1 MNDWK
6 RMNKIFEE
14 IQQHT
19 YKCKCGHSVVIPPK
33 EKSKICWWCNKI
45 VFKNEKEEFIYTLK
59 EKMKRRDENGKRKY
73 L

>member
-14 IQQHT
+14 IQKHT

-33 EKSKICWWCNKI
+33 QIFIICDWCNKI
-45 VFKNEKEEFIYTLK
+45 VFKNEKDEFIYKTFETIKKLEMK
-59 EKMKRRDENGKRKY
+59 EG
-73 L
+73 

>member
-1 MNDWK
+1 MNNWSKMTK
-6 RMNKIFEE
+6 RLNLL
-14 IQQHT
+14 QQHT

-33 EKSKICWWCNKI
+33 KSFKICNWCWHL